1 MNICAK
7 LNICALN
14 APTSQSPKTLTNS
27 LNKTI
32 IMKKLIERQH
42 ILENTKVLRRYHQ
55 LGELLKALEKRE
67 LTNEIVGFIN
77 QHIELLNSVADSEK
91 QFAKIIKD
99 KENVIINHLEKKIK
113 VVPKNYYKKRWLAI
127 GIGAFGLPVGVALGS
142 ASGNMGLLGTGLPI
156 GMGIGIAIGSNIDKK
171 AQIEGRQLQFE
182 VKY

>member
-1 MNICAK
+1 
-7 LNICALN
+7 
-14 APTSQSPKTLTNS
+14 
-27 LNKTI
+27 
-32 IMKKLIERQH
+32 MKKLIERQH
-42 ILENTKVLRRYHQ
+42 ILENTKVLRRYYQ

-67 LTNEIVGFIN
+67 LTNEILGFIN

-127 GIGAFGLPVGVALGS
+127 GIGAFRLPVGVALGS

-156 GMGIGIAIGSNIDKK
+156 GMGIGIAIGSNMDKK